1 MSVSDEVDRRGTPRL
16 IVTLVIVAIA
26 LTLGAIV
33 TGFVIAAR
41 VGAEGSA
48 PQTGPLAVPAAPAPG
63 ESGHYCSQLMPRL
76 PDDLGGFP
84 RRTLI
89 AGTPGQAAW
98 GDPAIILRCGL
109 SDPAELTCSAPLTRF
124 TGADGTSV
132 EWLRTASDA
141 SVTYLAVDRPVRIAV
156 TVPDSA
162 GIGPVQQLSE
172 LIGKTLPAREV
183 CAEDGVIPA
192 DNS

>member
-1 MSVSDEVDRRGTPRL
+1 MTDGAARPGPSRL
-16 IVTLVIVAIA
+16 IVTLVVVAIA

-41 VGAEGSA
+41 LSSDATA

-63 ESGHYCSQLMPRL
+63 ESGRYCSQLMPLL

-84 RRTLI
+84 RRALI

-109 SDPAELTCSAPLTRF
+109 SDPAELTCAAPLTRF

-132 EWLRTASDA
+132 EWLRTASGD

-162 GIGPVQQLSE
+162 GIGPVQQLSD
-172 LIGKTLPAREV
+172 LIGATLPAREM
-183 CAEDGVIPA
+183 CSAGGVVPP

>member
-1 MSVSDEVDRRGTPRL
+1 VTDGADQPGTPRL
-16 IVTLVIVAIA
+16 IVILVIVAIA

-33 TGFVIAAR
+33 TGFVMAAR
-41 VGAEGSA
+41 VNEGASA
-48 PQTGPLAVPAAPAPG
+48 AQTGPLAVPAAPAPG
-63 ESGHYCSQLMPRL
+63 ETGRYCSQLMPLL
-76 PDDLGGFP
+76 PDELGDNA

-109 SDPAELTCSAPLTRF
+109 SDPAELTCSAPLTKF

-132 EWLRTASDA
+132 EWLRTASDT

-162 GIGPVQQLSE
+162 GIGPVQQLSD
-172 LIGKTLPAREV
+172 LIGKTLPARGV
-183 CAEDGVIPA
+183 CSASGVIPA